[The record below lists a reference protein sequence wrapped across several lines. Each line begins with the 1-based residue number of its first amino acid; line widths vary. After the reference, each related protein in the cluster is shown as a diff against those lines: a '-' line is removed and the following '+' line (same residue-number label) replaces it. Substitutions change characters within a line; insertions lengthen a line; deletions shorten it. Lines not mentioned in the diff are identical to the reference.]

1 MKTFE
6 LSVRYLVPAALAGW
20 ALAGGSLAGG
30 MPGAQAAAT
39 PQAPSRAQGSPV
51 IDESVYRAHIARLST
66 DEFGGRKPGTEG
78 EKLTLAYLEAEFR
91 KLGLQPG
98 NGKSFLQE
106 VPMVEITAGSDAALK
121 LTTGSDNADLV
132 FRQDM
137 VIWTKRVKAAESL
150 TESPLVFV
158 GHGVTAPEYGWDDYA
173 GIDMKGKTAL
183 ILINDPGFAT
193 KDESLFRGR
202 AMTYYGRWTYK
213 FEEAARRGA
222 AGAIIV
228 HQSEPASYGWDT
240 VVNSWSTPQLDHAT
254 ADGNAGR
261 VAIEGWITESAA
273 RALFSANGMSL
284 EDAVKRANTRG
295 FRAQPLKSTVTASVR
310 NAIRRTNSHNLAAL
324 LPGSKRPGEYIVY
337 MAHWDHLGRL
347 PGCSGDCVM
356 NGAVDNATGT
366 SGLLAIAD
374 AFVRSGK
381 KPERSVVFLAV
392 TLEESGLLGSAYYVD
407 NPLFP
412 LARTVAA
419 FNMDA
424 MYFGGPTRDVTVI
437 NIGASELENYL
448 ADAAKAQGRVLQAEP
463 TPERGYFFRS
473 DHFNFAKRGVPAL
486 YIKSGIEDRER
497 GAEWRQKYYDDF
509 TAQKYHK
516 VGDEYSPD
524 ADLRGGVEDL
534 ALLYAVGARLAAEK
548 TFPNWY
554 PDSEFRAA
562 RDRSRAGR

>member
-6 LSVRYLVPAALAGW
+6 RSMRYLVPAALAAV
-20 ALAGGSLAGG
+20 ALAAVAAPPKIAG
-30 MPGAQAAAT
+30 PNAL
-39 PQAPSRAQGSPV
+39 
-51 IDESVYRAHIARLST
+51 IDESMYRAHIARLSS

-78 EKLTLAYLEAEFR
+78 ETLTLGYLEDEFR
-91 KLGLQPG
+91 KLGLKPG
-98 NGKSFLQE
+98 NGTSFRQE
-106 VPMVEITAGSDAALK
+106 VPMVEITTGSDAALRI
-121 LTTGSDNADLV
+121 TTGGTATDLAY
-132 FRQDM
+132 RDDM
-137 VIWTKRVKAAESL
+137 VIFTKRVKPSESL
-150 TESPLVFV
+150 ENSPLVFV
-158 GHGVTAPEYGWDDYA
+158 GHGVVAPEYGWDDYA
-173 GIDMKGKTAL
+173 GVDMKGKTAV

-222 AGAIIV
+222 AGALII
-228 HQSEPASYGWDT
+228 HQTEPAAYGWET

-261 VAIEGWITESAA
+261 VAIEGWITEQAA
-273 RALFSANGMSL
+273 TALFAANGSSL
-284 EDAVKRANTRG
+284 QDAIKRANTRG
-295 FRAQPLKSTVTASVR
+295 FRAQPLQSTATARVR
-310 NAIRRTNSHNLAAL
+310 NAIRRTNSHNLAAV
-324 LPGSKRPGEYIVY
+324 LPGAKRPDEVVVY

-347 PGCSGDCVM
+347 PGCSGDCIM

-366 SGLLAIAD
+366 SGLLTIAN
-374 AFVRSGK
+374 AFVKSGR
-381 KPERSVVFLAV
+381 KPDRSVLFLAV

-412 LARTVAA
+412 LAKTVAV

-424 MYFGGPTRDVTVI
+424 MYFGGPTRDVTVM
-437 NIGASELENYL
+437 NIGASELEEYL
-448 ADAAKAQGRVLQAEP
+448 AEAARTQDRVLKAEP

-497 GAEWRQKYYDDF
+497 GAEWRSKYYDDF
-509 TAQKYHK
+509 TAQRYHT

-554 PDSEFRAA
+554 QDSEFRAA
-562 RDRSRAGR
+562 RDRSRAGK